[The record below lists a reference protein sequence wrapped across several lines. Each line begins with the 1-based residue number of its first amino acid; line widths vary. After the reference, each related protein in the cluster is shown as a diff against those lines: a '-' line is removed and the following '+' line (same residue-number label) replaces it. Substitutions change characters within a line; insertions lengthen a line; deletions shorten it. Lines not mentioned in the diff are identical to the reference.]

1 MNLIKTILKSSKEII
16 ITYIFAYVLI
26 FISCLIYTLLGYQDL
41 TSFIN
46 TYCLYISLIFYI
58 IIILYL
64 YKKNYKKEPTLRKNK
79 YIALI
84 SLGISLAVFLNMI
97 IFILIPPQP
106 VETTLSPVLL
116 LVSSGIV
123 GPIYEEILFRY
134 LLYNRLKQKYSIKK
148 AITITTIIFALIH
161 LSLVKIVYA
170 FILGLIINISYEKN
184 QNILAPIL
192 IHMSAN
198 SIVLLLNE
206 YNTYVLLLSIISLV
220 ISIKINFPQNNWQ
233 LTRSIL

>member
-1 MNLIKTILKSSKEII
+1 MELTKNILKSSKEIF
-16 ITYIFAYVLI
+16 ITYILNYLLI
-26 FISCLIYTLLGYQDL
+26 IILCLIYTILGYKDL
-41 TSFIN
+41 DKFIN

-58 IIILYL
+58 IIIIYL
-64 YKKNYKKEPTLRKNK
+64 YKKNYKLESKLHKTK
-79 YIALI
+79 YIPLI
-84 SLGISLAVFLNMI
+84 SLGISLAIFLNML
-97 IFILIPPQP
+97 IFMIIPPQFP
-106 VETTLSPVLL
+106 KITISPLL
-116 LVSSGIV
+116 LLISSGII

-192 IHMSAN
+192 IHISAN

-206 YNTYVLLLSIISLV
+206 YNTYVLLLSIISL
-220 ISIKINFPQNNWQ
+220 ILSIRINLSKNN
-233 LTRSIL
+233 